1 MRDDLVAKIQA
12 NPKYHQLKSKRNA
25 FGWVLTVIMLIAYYG
40 YVGVIAFDKE
50 LFAERV
56 GEGVTTL
63 GIPVGFGLIVFT
75 IAITI
80 YYVRRANAEFD
91 SLTDEI
97 LKEVK

>member
-1 MRDDLVAKIQA
+1 MRDDLIAKIQA
-12 NPKYHQLKSKRNA
+12 NPKYHQLKSKRNV
-25 FGWVLTVIMLIAYYG
+25 FGWVLTAIMLVVYYG
-40 YVGVIAFDKE
+40 YIGVIAFDKA
-50 LFAERV
+50 LFGQRI

-63 GIPVGFGLIVFT
+63 GIPVGFGLIAFT

-80 YYVRRANAEFD
+80 FYVKRANAEFD

>member
-1 MRDDLVAKIQA
+1 MRDDLVAKVQA

-25 FGWVLTVIMLIAYYG
+25 FGWLLTIIMLLAYYG

-50 LFAERV
+50 LFAQRV

-80 YYVRRANAEFD
+80 FYVKRANAEFD
-91 SLTDEI
+91 SLTEEI

>member
-50 LFAERV
+50 LFAQRV

>member
-12 NPKYHQLKSKRNA
+12 NPKYHQLKSKRNT

-50 LFAERV
+50 LFAQRV

>member
-1 MRDDLVAKIQA
+1 MRDDLVAKVQA

-25 FGWVLTVIMLIAYYG
+25 FGWLLTIIMLLAYYG

-50 LFAERV
+50 LFGQRV

-80 YYVRRANAEFD
+80 FYVKRANAEFD
-91 SLTDEI
+91 SLTEEI

>member
-1 MRDDLVAKIQA
+1 MRDDLIAKIQA
-12 NPKYHQLKSKRNA
+12 NPKYLQLKTKRNA
-25 FGWVLTVIMLIAYYG
+25 FGRVLTVIMLIVYYG

-50 LFAERV
+50 LFAKRI

-63 GIPVGFGLIVFT
+63 GIPVGFGLIAFT

-91 SLTDEI
+91 GLTDEI